1 MVVKREASRART
13 PICQP
18 ANRTVP
24 HRREVFIK
32 KLEHRVSRGQ
42 YRLLNN
48 RHVTQCT
55 WVSFLV
61 TLTWLLG
68 SNPAS
73 SVEPVVIPPGNSE
86 KCAEALS
93 AGQRQVSLQG
103 LPPSFSLLNWNVE
116 KAKDPSLVSEFA
128 ELARLSDLI
137 FLQEAVPLKKTQTV
151 IEQSLFEAFVRG
163 YVQNEIETGV
173 LTLARTPHLVHCQ
186 LLATEPWL
194 RTPKATSVTLYPL
207 ADSDDT
213 LLTVNLHAVNFSF
226 GVTAYQGQLDKAAEL
241 IRGHEGPV
249 IFGGDLNTWSDR
261 RQGVLDSL
269 ADELGLIPI
278 PFSPDHRTTQF
289 GKPLDHLFVRGLAW
303 QSTKTKEVSTSDH
316 NPLLATL
323 RREDP

>member
-1 MVVKREASRART
+1 MTS
-13 PICQP
+13 
-18 ANRTVP
+18 
-24 HRREVFIK
+24 
-32 KLEHRVSRGQ
+32 
-42 YRLLNN
+42 
-48 RHVTQCT
+48 
-55 WVSFLV
+55 VSFTRHPGRVIMAMLATILATYGISV
-61 TLTWLLG
+61 AQAE
-68 SNPAS
+68 NPADRADR
-73 SVEPVVIPPGNSE
+73 VDEEWPLIVTADHADECGQ
-86 KCAEALS
+86 AL
-93 AGQRQVSLQG
+93 ALGQQAQQDGG
-103 LPPSFSLLNWNVE
+103 LAATFSLLNWNVE

-163 YVQNEIETGV
+163 YVQNEVETGV

-226 GVTAYQGQLDKAAEL
+226 GVKAYQGQLDRAAEL

-249 IFGGDLNTWSDR
+249 IFGGDLNTWSGM

-269 ADELGLIPI
+269 ADELGLIPV
-278 PFSPDHRTTQF
+278 PFPPDHRTTQF

>member
-1 MVVKREASRART
+1 MSMT
-13 PICQP
+13 
-18 ANRTVP
+18 
-24 HRREVFIK
+24 
-32 KLEHRVSRGQ
+32 S
-42 YRLLNN
+42 
-48 RHVTQCT
+48 
-55 WVSFLV
+55 VSFTRHPGRVIKAMLS
-61 TLTWLLG
+61 TILATYG
-68 SNPAS
+68 ISAAQAENPAHRADR
-73 SVEPVVIPPGNSE
+73 VDNRGYKEWPLIVTADHADECGQ
-86 KCAEALS
+86 AL
-93 AGQRQVSLQG
+93 ALGQQARQDGG
-103 LPPSFSLLNWNVE
+103 LAATFSLLNWNVE

-163 YVQNEIETGV
+163 YVQNEVETGV

-226 GVTAYQGQLDKAAEL
+226 GVKAYQGQLDRAAEL

-249 IFGGDLNTWSDR
+249 IFGGDLNTWSDM

-269 ADELGLIPI
+269 ADELGLILV

>member
-1 MVVKREASRART
+1 MAMLATILATYGISAAQAE
-13 PICQP
+13 
-18 ANRTVP
+18 
-24 HRREVFIK
+24 
-32 KLEHRVSRGQ
+32 
-42 YRLLNN
+42 
-48 RHVTQCT
+48 
-55 WVSFLV
+55 
-61 TLTWLLG
+61 
-68 SNPAS
+68 NPADRADR
-73 SVEPVVIPPGNSE
+73 VDNRVYKEWPLIVTADHADG
-86 KCAEALS
+86 CGQAL
-93 AGQRQVSLQG
+93 ALGQQAQQDGG
-103 LPPSFSLLNWNVE
+103 LAATFSLLNWNVE
-116 KAKDPSLVSEFA
+116 KAKDPSLVREFA

-163 YVQNEIETGV
+163 YVQNEVETGV

-207 ADSDDT
+207 ADSNDT

-226 GVTAYQGQLDKAAEL
+226 GVKAYQGQLDKVAEL